1 MENTEN
7 SKIRIWHDRSNCIT
21 EGFPQ
26 YTENFTDVQLEHMW
40 TAREIR
46 VEDDKHSIMT
56 DMSEAERYGVMST
69 LSLFTNYEVFA
80 GKEYWTNRFLQ
91 IVKGPEFE
99 AMGVTFGSVEL
110 AVHKP
115 FYQKINKVF
124 NLDNEEFYSAFTKD
138 PVLAERMECIS
149 NIVDHKNDLIS
160 LGGFSMVEGAILYS
174 AFAFLRSFQAN
185 GKSKIKKT
193 VAGNTLSAMDEGLH
207 SMAGA
212 TVFRHLTKECLEDGI
227 YEERYGKQE
236 DVEAE
241 LYKLARLIREHEH
254 LICERIFEKGEID
267 GVTVEDLK
275 AFVDHRLNEVL
286 VSLGLEPIFEVTNNN
301 IADWFY
307 KSITSFTM
315 IDFFN
320 ATGAQYVRSWNEE
333 DFVFEPE
340 ENQEGIE

>member
-1 MENTEN
+1 MNT
-7 SKIRIWHDRSNCIT
+7 KIRIWHDRSNCIT

-26 YTENFTDVQLEHMW
+26 YTEKFTDVQLEHMW

-99 AMGVTFGSVEL
+99 AMGTTFGAVEL

-124 NLDNEEFYSAFTKD
+124 NLDTEEFYQSFVND
-138 PVLAERMECIS
+138 PVLVERMKCIS
-149 NIVDHKNDLIS
+149 DIVEHPNDLVS

-174 AFAFLRSFQAN
+174 AFAFLRHYQAN

-193 VAGNTLSAMDEGLH
+193 VSGNTLSAMDEGLH

-212 TVFRHLTKECLEDGI
+212 TVFLHLTKECLEDGI
-227 YEERYGKQE
+227 YEQRYGKQK
-236 DVEAE
+236 DVEAQ
-241 LYKLARLIREHEH
+241 LYKLADIIREHEY
-254 LICERIFEKGEID
+254 LICEKIFDKGEIE
-267 GVTVEDLK
+267 GITVNDLK
-275 AFVDHRLNEVL
+275 AFVNHRLNEVL
-286 VSLGLEPIFEVTNNN
+286 ISLGLEPIFEVENTN

-320 ATGAQYVRSWNEE
+320 ANGAQYVRSWKEE
-333 DFVFEPE
+333 DFVFEDE
-340 ENQEGIE
+340 EEQEGLQ